1 MNVSPRP
8 SFPLAVRHWGSLWRG
23 GVQSVLGSSPWPQA
37 SVNPLWDSTNTPP
50 YSKSWRGT
58 WRCVS
63 KHLSRALVW
72 WHGFNNQHVSFVS
85 SQESHPDRPDIQ
97 KCMASFKNLSV
108 SGSHFLSSQMQHV
121 TRPEMKWNE
130 LISGLYA
137 VVCLLRVRHSAR
149 RCGSARSWS
158 CRSSPSP
165 SGCGRGMTSRPW
177 ALCSTWARS

>member
-1 MNVSPRP
+1 MDVNCNLTCGVQAHHCEAVILAAVVVFYTLIKIRIWLMSFFNFVYFKVTKAHETASWMLGTFYLLMNVSPRP
-8 SFPLAVRHWGSLWRG
+8 SFPPLAVRHWGSLWRG

-108 SGSHFLSSQMQHV
+108 SGSHFLSSQM
-121 TRPEMKWNE
+121 
-130 LISGLYA
+130 
-137 VVCLLRVRHSAR
+137 
-149 RCGSARSWS
+149 
-158 CRSSPSP
+158 
-165 SGCGRGMTSRPW
+165 
-177 ALCSTWARS
+177 